1 MRIFGLIAIMAIST
15 YLVRMI
21 PFVVFRSKVENPFLK
36 SLLYY
41 LPYAIL
47 SAMTFPAIL
56 YATGDITASAAGLA
70 AGIIL
75 GLFDRSLVEIALA
88 TSFVSLIIWF
98 FQR

>member
-1 MRIFGLIAIMAIST
+1 MRIIGLIAIMALST

-21 PFVVFRSKVENPFLK
+21 PFVLFRNKVENPFLK

-47 SAMTFPAIL
+47 SSMTFPAIL
-56 YATGDITASAAGLA
+56 YATGDFTASAAGLA
-70 AGIIL
+70 AGIVL

-98 FQR
+98 FHR

>member
-1 MRIFGLIAIMAIST
+1 MRTYGLIAIMAIST

-21 PFVVFRSKVENPFLK
+21 PFVVFRNKVENPFLK

-56 YATGDITASAAGLA
+56 YATGDLTSAVAGLA

-75 GLFDRSLVEIALA
+75 GLLDRSLVEIALA
-88 TSFVSLIIWF
+88 TSMVSFLFWF
-98 FQR
+98 FLR